1 MIQNNAY
8 AVLRFRAD
16 NPGVWSLHCHI
27 EFHVASGFI
36 VTIVEAPEKLEEQ
49 NKKRI
54 AAGYR
59 IPRDH
64 AQACK
69 NYPMLTAGN
78 AAGNTVNPLDLKGS
92 MTKVSANE
100 WGALYPPPPP
110 IYVGSVNPRDA
121 EAEADAGNLDDN
133 VARDLGRWDGEFVG
147 VGPGGDGNW
156 DESFFGNY
164 V

>member
-8 AVLRFRAD
+8 ALLRFRAD

-36 VTIVEAPEKLEEQ
+36 VTIIEAPEKLEEQ
-49 NKKRI
+49 NRARI

-64 AQACK
+64 AQACRS
-69 NYPMLTAGN
+69 YPMALAGN
-78 AAGNTVNPLDLKGS
+78 AAGNTVNPLDLKGAH
-92 MTKVSANE
+92 TKINANE

-110 IYVGSVNPRDA
+110 IYVGSVNPRDV
-121 EAEADAGNLDDN
+121 ESLDDM
-133 VARDLGRWDGEFVG
+133 VERDLGRWDGEFD
-147 VGPGGDGNW
+147 GPAPGDDGRSW
-156 DESFFGNY
+156 DDSFFGN
-164 V
+164 